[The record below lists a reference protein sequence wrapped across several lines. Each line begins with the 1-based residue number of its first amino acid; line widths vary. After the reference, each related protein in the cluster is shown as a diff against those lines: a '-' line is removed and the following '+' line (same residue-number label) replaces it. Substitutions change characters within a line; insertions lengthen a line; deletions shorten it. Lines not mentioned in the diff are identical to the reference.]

1 MSFDDEINDVCNK
14 INTVSS
20 IDISSINDEYDIIN
34 DNFDFIPAK
43 VIDNYN
49 GLIDNIFLINK
60 GSNENIKNYSFVIN
74 GDGLVGQIV
83 KTFNHY
89 SVVRL
94 IFSSK
99 TKIGIETNGCYGTL
113 HIDNGNLVIDDLINC
128 GEVAIGDAIFTS
140 KYNYSSSNI
149 LIGTI
154 KNFSSTK
161 IFVKPSVNKYK
172 INYVGVI
179 ND

>member
-1 MSFDDEINDVCNK
+1 M
-14 INTVSS
+14 
-20 IDISSINDEYDIIN
+20 
-34 DNFDFIPAK
+34 
-43 VIDNYN
+43 
-49 GLIDNIFLINK
+49 
-60 GSNENIKNYSFVIN
+60 
-74 GDGLVGQIV
+74 VGQIV

-154 KNFSSTK
+154 KSFSSTK

-179 ND
+179 SD

>member
-1 MSFDDEINDVCNK
+1 MYNAYKNIFDRVGLDYQIVTADTGVMGGLLSEEFQAITATGEDTLVLCSSCDFASNSEVCP
-14 INTVSS
+14 TVSTF
-20 IDISSINDEYDIIN
+20 EEVKEERLEKELLHT
-34 DNFDFIPAK
+34 P
-43 VIDNYN
+43 
-49 GLIDNIFLINK
+49 NI
-60 GSNENIKNYSFVIN
+60 G
-74 GDGLVGQIV
+74 
-83 KTFNHY
+83 
-89 SVVRL
+89 
-94 IFSSK
+94 
-99 TKIGIETNGCYGTL
+99 
-113 HIDNGNLVIDDLINC
+113 VIDDLINC